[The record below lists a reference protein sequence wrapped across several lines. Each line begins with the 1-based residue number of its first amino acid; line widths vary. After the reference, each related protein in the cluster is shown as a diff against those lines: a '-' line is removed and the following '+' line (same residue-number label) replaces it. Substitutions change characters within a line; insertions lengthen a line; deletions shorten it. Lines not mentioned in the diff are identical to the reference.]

1 MNEGTKD
8 WGISDEEIESTEKLL
23 LSEGAH
29 FLNDAR
35 EVIRCWESTDV
46 LACPGSGKTT
56 VLLAKLKLLADRM
69 PFEDGSGICVLSH
82 TNVAVNEIKEKLPA
96 YNDKLLNYPNYIGTI
111 QSFVDKF
118 ITLPYLN
125 NLTGRLVQPVED
137 IIYAKHIYYKM
148 KKDYRFK
155 EFRYF
160 IENKR
165 DFNNENEK
173 INYIKNIYLGKNG
186 DLFLKKQKNKLAG
199 KESNSAMQY
208 SLIILELLNK
218 EGIITYEQAYSC
230 ANKFLNNISQ
240 EWIQLFTARFKYVF
254 IDEYQD
260 CDVAQQIIIDRIFN
274 SSKTTIMKIGDKDQ
288 AIYNSHESDTDE
300 LKWNPKDNK
309 LQMLGSCRYSQEIAN
324 LISHLRTDNEKIMSI
339 KGEVG
344 IKPVLLVFDPD
355 KIEKVIEAFINEMD
369 KIKLINP
376 NGIYKAIGFIKK
388 KGKKDNLSIESY
400 WRKYN
405 PSNNIKSEFNY
416 WYLINEILEELSQ
429 GKLYKAEKI
438 VRIIVCRNLHYLGV
452 KNQKINKDFTTNSI
466 KKFFDENYNDQYR
479 EWIYGLSRIES
490 LDFVSADT
498 IITQNMENLLE
509 TINVSKKYS
518 EFRKTHHFFNE
529 KNNLFNPENNEGN
542 IYLDTEK
549 GRKIEFST
557 IHAVKGETHDATLYL
572 ETYYKNST
580 DLSRILPFF
589 NFTNKKN
596 NAIEEYSRKLAYVG
610 MSRPKKL
617 LCVAMQSDTYN
628 KCKDE
633 IGNYLKVV
641 DIR

>member
-1 MNEGTKD
+1 MNESTKD

-148 KKDYRFK
+148 KMDYRFK

-260 CDVAQQIIIDRIFN
+260 CDVVQQIIIDRIFN

-288 AIYNSHESDTDE
+288 AIYNSHESDTGE

-324 LISHLRTDNEKIMSI
+324 LISHLRTDNEKIISI

-388 KGKKDNLSIESY
+388 KGKKDNLIIESY

-452 KNQKINKDFTTNSI
+452 KNQKTNKDFTTNSI

-479 EWIYGLSRIES
+479 EWIYGLSRIEN
-490 LDFVSADT
+490 LDFLSADT

-518 EFRKTHHFFNE
+518 EFRKIHHFFND
-529 KNNLFNPENNEGN
+529 KNNLFNPENNKEN

-549 GRKIEFST
+549 GRRIEFST

>member
-1 MNEGTKD
+1 MNESTKD

-148 KKDYRFK
+148 KMDYRFK

-186 DLFLKKQKNKLAG
+186 DLFLKKQKNKLSG

-260 CDVAQQIIIDRIFN
+260 CDVVQQIIIDRIFN

-288 AIYNSHESDTDE
+288 AIYNSHESDTGE

-324 LISHLRTDNEKIMSI
+324 LISHLRTDNEKIISI

-452 KNQKINKDFTTNSI
+452 KNQKTNKDFTTNSI

-479 EWIYGLSRIES
+479 EWIYGLSRIEN
-490 LDFVSADT
+490 LDFLSADT

-518 EFRKTHHFFNE
+518 EFRKIHHFFND
-529 KNNLFNPENNEGN
+529 KNNLFNPENNKEN

-549 GRKIEFST
+549 GRRIEFST

>member
-1 MNEGTKD
+1 MNESTKD

-148 KKDYRFK
+148 KMDYRFK

-260 CDVAQQIIIDRIFN
+260 CDVVQQIIIDRIFN

-288 AIYNSHESDTDE
+288 AIYNSHESDTGE

-324 LISHLRTDNEKIMSI
+324 LISHLRTDNEKIISI

-452 KNQKINKDFTTNSI
+452 KNQKTNKDFTTNSI

-479 EWIYGLSRIES
+479 EWIYGLSRIEN
-490 LDFVSADT
+490 LDFLSADT

-518 EFRKTHHFFNE
+518 EFRKIHHFFND
-529 KNNLFNPENNEGN
+529 KNNLFNPENNKEN
-542 IYLDTEK
+542 IYFDTEK
-549 GRKIEFST
+549 GRRIEFST

>member
-1 MNEGTKD
+1 MNESTKD
-8 WGISDEEIESTEKLL
+8 WEISNDEIEATEKLL
-23 LSEGAH
+23 LSEEAH
-29 FLNDAR
+29 FLEDAR
-35 EVIRCWESTDV
+35 EVIRCWESSNV

-56 VLLAKLKLLADRM
+56 VLLAKLKLLADKM

-125 NLTGRLVQPVED
+125 NLTGRLVQPIED

-148 KKDYRFK
+148 KRDDRFK
-155 EFRYF
+155 KFRYF
-160 IENKR
+160 IKNKR
-165 DFNNENEK
+165 NFKDENEI
-173 INYIKNIYLGKNG
+173 INYIKDIYLGENR
-186 DLFLKKQKNKLAG
+186 DILLKSQNNKLAG
-199 KESNSAMQY
+199 KESDSARQY
-208 SLIILELLNK
+208 YTIISELLYK

-230 ANKFLNNISQ
+230 ANKILNKISQ
-240 EWIQLFTARFKYVF
+240 EWMNLFAARFKYVF

-260 CDVAQQIIIDRIFN
+260 CDITQQKIIDRIFN
-274 SSKTTIMKIGDKDQ
+274 PSKTTIMKIGDKDQ
-288 AIYNSHESDTDE
+288 AIYNSQEDVTNE
-300 LKWNPKDNK
+300 LKWEEKDNK

-324 LISHLRTDNEKIMSI
+324 LISYLRMDNEKITTI
-339 KGEVG
+339 KGETG
-344 IKPVLLVFDPD
+344 IKPVLLVFDPS
-355 KIEKVIEAFINEMD
+355 KIENVIEAFIKEMD

-376 NGIYKAIGFIKK
+376 KGIYKAIGFIKK
-388 KGKKDNLSIESY
+388 NRKKDKLSVGSY

-405 PSNNIKSEFNY
+405 PPNNIKSEFNY
-416 WYLINEILEELSQ
+416 WHLINEILEELSQ
-429 GKLYKAEKI
+429 GKLYKAEKL

-452 KNQKINKDFTTNSI
+452 KNQKTNKDFTTISI
-466 KKFFDENYNDQYR
+466 KNFFNENYNDQYR
-479 EWIYGLSRIES
+479 EWIYGLSRIEN
-490 LDFVSADT
+490 LDVVNVDA
-498 IITQNMENLLE
+498 IITQNIDKLLK
-509 TINVSKKYS
+509 TINVSENYS
-518 EFRKTHHFFNE
+518 KFRKTHHFFDD
-529 KNNLFNPENNEGN
+529 NNSISNPENNNKN

-557 IHAVKGETHDATLYL
+557 IHSVKGETHDATLYL

-589 NFTNKKN
+589 NFTNKRN

-610 MSRPKKL
+610 MSRPRKL
-617 LCVAMQSDTYN
+617 LCVAMQSDTFN
-628 KCKDE
+628 ECKEE
-633 IGNYLKVV
+633 IGNFFKIV

>member
-1 MNEGTKD
+1 MNESTKD

-148 KKDYRFK
+148 KMDYRFK

-260 CDVAQQIIIDRIFN
+260 CDVVQQIIIDRIFN

-288 AIYNSHESDTDE
+288 AIYNSHESDTGE

-324 LISHLRTDNEKIMSI
+324 LISHLRTDNEKIISI

-452 KNQKINKDFTTNSI
+452 KNQKTNKDFTTNSI

-479 EWIYGLSRIES
+479 EWIYGLSRIEN
-490 LDFVSADT
+490 LDFLSADT

-518 EFRKTHHFFNE
+518 EFRKIHHFFND
-529 KNNLFNPENNEGN
+529 KNNLFNPENNKEN

-549 GRKIEFST
+549 GRRIEFST

>member
-148 KKDYRFK
+148 KMDYRFK

-260 CDVAQQIIIDRIFN
+260 CDVVQQIIIDRIFN

-452 KNQKINKDFTTNSI
+452 KNQKTNKDFTTNSI
-466 KKFFDENYNDQYR
+466 KKFFDENYNDQ
-479 EWIYGLSRIES
+479 
-490 LDFVSADT
+490 
-498 IITQNMENLLE
+498 
-509 TINVSKKYS
+509 
-518 EFRKTHHFFNE
+518 
-529 KNNLFNPENNEGN
+529 
-542 IYLDTEK
+542 
-549 GRKIEFST
+549 
-557 IHAVKGETHDATLYL
+557 
-572 ETYYKNST
+572 
-580 DLSRILPFF
+580 
-589 NFTNKKN
+589 
-596 NAIEEYSRKLAYVG
+596 
-610 MSRPKKL
+610 
-617 LCVAMQSDTYN
+617 
-628 KCKDE
+628 
-633 IGNYLKVV
+633 
-641 DIR
+641 

>member
-1 MNEGTKD
+1 MNESTKD
-8 WGISDEEIESTEKLL
+8 WEISNDEIESTEKLL

-56 VLLAKLKLLADRM
+56 VLLAKLKLLADKM

-82 TNVAVNEIKEKLPA
+82 TNVAVNEIKEKLPT

-125 NLTGRLVQPVED
+125 NLTGRSVQPVED
-137 IIYAKHIYYKM
+137 FIYAKHINYKM
-148 KKDYRFK
+148 ERDDRFK
-155 EFRYF
+155 KFRYF
-160 IENKR
+160 IKNKR
-165 DFNNENEK
+165 NFKDENEI
-173 INYIKNIYLGKNG
+173 INYIKDIYLGENR
-186 DLFLKKQKNKLAG
+186 DILLKSQKNKLAG
-199 KESNSAMQY
+199 KESNSARQY
-208 SLIILELLNK
+208 YTIISELLYR
-218 EGIITYEQAYSC
+218 EGIITYEQAYTC
-230 ANKFLNNISQ
+230 ANKILKNISQ
-240 EWIQLFTARFKYVF
+240 EWINLFAVRFKYVF

-260 CDVAQQIIIDRIFN
+260 CDLAQQKIIDRIFN

-300 LKWNPKDNK
+300 LKWNPKENR
-309 LQMLGSCRYSQEIAN
+309 LQMLGSCRYSQEIADFISN
-324 LISHLRTDNEKIMSI
+324 LRADNEKITTI
-339 KGEVG
+339 KGETG
-344 IKPVLLVFDPD
+344 IKTVLLVFDPD
-355 KIEKVIEAFINEMD
+355 KIENVIEAFINEMD
-369 KIKLINP
+369 KIQLNDP
-376 NGIYKAIGFIKK
+376 NGIYKAIGFINK
-388 KGKKDNLSIESY
+388 KGTKENLSIGSY
-400 WRKYN
+400 WSEYN
-405 PSNNIKSEFNY
+405 SSNNAKNEFNY

-452 KNQKINKDFTTNSI
+452 KNQKTNKDFTTNSI

-479 EWIYGLSRIES
+479 EWIYGLSRIEN
-490 LDFVSADT
+490 LDFLSADT

-518 EFRKTHHFFNE
+518 EFRKIHHFFND
-529 KNNLFNPENNEGN
+529 KNNLFNPENNKEN

-549 GRKIEFST
+549 GRRIEFST

>member
-1 MNEGTKD
+1 MNESTKD
-8 WGISDEEIESTEKLL
+8 WEISNDEIESTEKLL

-29 FLNDAR
+29 FLEDAR
-35 EVIRCWESTDV
+35 EVIRCWESSNV

-56 VLLAKLKLLADRM
+56 VLLAKLKLLADKM

-82 TNVAVNEIKEKLPA
+82 TNVAVNEIREKLPA

-125 NLTGRLVQPVED
+125 NLTGRSVQPVED

-148 KKDYRFK
+148 KRDDRFK
-155 EFRYF
+155 KFRYF
-160 IENKR
+160 IKNKR
-165 DFNNENEK
+165 NFKDENEI
-173 INYIKNIYLGKNG
+173 INYIKDIYLGENR
-186 DLFLKKQKNKLAG
+186 DILLKSQKNKLAG
-199 KESNSAMQY
+199 KESNSAKQY
-208 SLIILELLNK
+208 YTIISELLYK
-218 EGIITYEQAYSC
+218 EGIITYEQAYSY
-230 ANKFLNNISQ
+230 ANKILNKISQ
-240 EWIQLFTARFKYVF
+240 EWMSLYAARFKYVF

-260 CDVAQQIIIDRIFN
+260 CDVAQQKIIDRIFN

-288 AIYNSHESDTDE
+288 AIYNSQEDVTNE
-300 LKWNPKDNK
+300 LKWEAKDNK

-324 LISHLRTDNEKIMSI
+324 LISYLRMDNEKITTI
-339 KGEVG
+339 KGETG
-344 IKPVLLVFDPD
+344 IKPVLLVFDPG
-355 KIEKVIEAFINEMD
+355 KIENVIEAFINEMD
-369 KIKLINP
+369 KIKLNNP

-388 KGKKDNLSIESY
+388 NRKKDKLSIGSY

-405 PSNNIKSEFNY
+405 PPNNIKSEFNY
-416 WYLINEILEELSQ
+416 WHLINEILEELSQ
-429 GKLYKAEKI
+429 GKLYKAEKL

-452 KNQKINKDFTTNSI
+452 KNQKTNKDFTPISI
-466 KKFFDENYNDQYR
+466 KNFFNENYNDQYR
-479 EWIYGLSRIES
+479 EWIYGLSRIEN
-490 LDFVSADT
+490 LDVVNVDA
-498 IITQNMENLLE
+498 IITQNMDKLLK
-509 TINVSKKYS
+509 TINVSENYS
-518 EFRKTHHFFNE
+518 KFRKTHHFFDD
-529 KNNLFNPENNEGN
+529 NNSISNPENNNKN

-557 IHAVKGETHDATLYL
+557 IHSVKGETHDATLYL

-589 NFTNKKN
+589 NFTNKRN

-610 MSRPKKL
+610 MSRPRKL
-617 LCVAMQSDTYN
+617 LCVAMQSDTFN
-628 KCKDE
+628 ECKEE
-633 IGNYLKVV
+633 IGNFFKIV

>member
-1 MNEGTKD
+1 
-8 WGISDEEIESTEKLL
+8 
-23 LSEGAH
+23 
-29 FLNDAR
+29 
-35 EVIRCWESTDV
+35 
-46 LACPGSGKTT
+46 
-56 VLLAKLKLLADRM
+56 
-69 PFEDGSGICVLSH
+69 
-82 TNVAVNEIKEKLPA
+82 
-96 YNDKLLNYPNYIGTI
+96 
-111 QSFVDKF
+111 
-118 ITLPYLN
+118 
-125 NLTGRLVQPVED
+125 
-137 IIYAKHIYYKM
+137 
-148 KKDYRFK
+148 
-155 EFRYF
+155 
-160 IENKR
+160 
-165 DFNNENEK
+165 
-173 INYIKNIYLGKNG
+173 
-186 DLFLKKQKNKLAG
+186 
-199 KESNSAMQY
+199 MQY

>member
-148 KKDYRFK
+148 KMDYRFK

-260 CDVAQQIIIDRIFN
+260 CDVVQQIIIDRIFN

-452 KNQKINKDFTTNSI
+452 KNQKTNKDFTTNSI

-549 GRKIEFST
+549 GRRIEFST

>member
-1 MNEGTKD
+1 MNESTKD

-148 KKDYRFK
+148 KMDYRFK

-186 DLFLKKQKNKLAG
+186 DLFFKKQKNKLAG

-260 CDVAQQIIIDRIFN
+260 CDVVQQIIIDRIFN

-324 LISHLRTDNEKIMSI
+324 LISHLRTDNEKIISI

-452 KNQKINKDFTTNSI
+452 KNQKTNKDFTTNSI

-529 KNNLFNPENNEGN
+529 KNNLFNPENNKGN

-549 GRKIEFST
+549 GRRIEFST

-617 LCVAMQSDTYN
+617 LCVAMQNNTYN
-628 KCKDE
+628 KCKEE
-633 IGNYLKVV
+633 IGNYFKIV

>member
-1 MNEGTKD
+1 MNESTKD

-56 VLLAKLKLLADRM
+56 VLLAKLKLLADKM

-148 KKDYRFK
+148 KMDYRFK

-260 CDVAQQIIIDRIFN
+260 CDVVQQIIIDRIFN

-288 AIYNSHESDTDE
+288 AIYNSHESDTGE

-324 LISHLRTDNEKIMSI
+324 LISHLRTDNEKIISI

-452 KNQKINKDFTTNSI
+452 KNQKTNKDFTTNSI

-479 EWIYGLSRIES
+479 EWIYGLSRIEN
-490 LDFVSADT
+490 LDFLSADT

-518 EFRKTHHFFNE
+518 EFRKIHHFFND
-529 KNNLFNPENNEGN
+529 KNNLFNPENNKEN

-549 GRKIEFST
+549 GRRIEFST